1 MFAVRWA
8 WAALTNTDLSRPTAK
23 VAWAAVKT
31 WACAD
36 KAVIYV
42 FFFLFTFPISLKILT
57 RELSASSVA
66 GVQVAE
72 PRPPVFESCAARGFR
87 VLSAFIRGES
97 HLSNN
102 GQLKEGLFPL

>member
-42 FFFLFTFPISLKILT
+42 FFPFY
-57 RELSASSVA
+57 LSHFS
-66 GVQVAE
+66 
-72 PRPPVFESCAARGFR
+72 
-87 VLSAFIRGES
+87 
-97 HLSNN
+97 
-102 GQLKEGLFPL
+102 